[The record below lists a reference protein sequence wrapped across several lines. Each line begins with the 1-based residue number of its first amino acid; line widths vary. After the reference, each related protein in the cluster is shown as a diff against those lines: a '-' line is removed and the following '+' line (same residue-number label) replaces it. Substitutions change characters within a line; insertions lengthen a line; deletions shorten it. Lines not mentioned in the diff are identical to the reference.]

1 MARKARN
8 TLIVVVILLIVVAFI
23 ILKNVNT
30 PKGDMKITSG
40 FITEKT
46 KSGNSQFIT
55 IETFGKSEDDIRQS
69 KMRVLDKKLW
79 DSIEENRYYFVNYIV
94 KEDKSLV
101 LSSIERNDEYGK
113 MYKKAT
119 EKEEEKE
126 GKEEKEDIKEEEKT
140 TEESEKQE
148 AEEGKEKFTA
158 IYPSTDKLSIE
169 NLTLLDNTTVDI
181 SGDGKEETIEL
192 YTTAQRDS
200 KGEIMWDDGQKWFL
214 IVKDKDKEYVLF
226 DEYVQLGTLEFW
238 VYDSRGESHIVTL
251 QTGSAVL
258 KLSDYV
264 YDSGKDCYMKK
275 DIFNPEYLNVIYDS
289 TIN

>member
-1 MARKARN
+1 MAKKARN

-30 PKGDMKITSG
+30 TKGDMKIISG

-55 IETFGKSEDDIRQS
+55 IETFGKSEDDIRQL
-69 KMRVLDKKLW
+69 KMRVLDKELW
-79 DSIEENRYYFVNYIV
+79 NSIEENRYYFINYIV

-113 MYKKAT
+113 IYKKAT

-126 GKEEKEDIKEEEKT
+126 DIKEVEKA
-140 TEESEKQE
+140 EESEKQE
-148 AEEGKEKFTA
+148 EEEGKEKFTA

-169 NLTLLDNTTVDI
+169 NLTLLDSTTVDI
-181 SGDGKEETIEL
+181 NGDGKEETIEL

-264 YDSGKDCYMKK
+264 YDWEKDCYVKK

-289 TIN
+289 TIK

>member
-1 MARKARN
+1 MAKKARN

-30 PKGDMKITSG
+30 TKGDMKIISG

-55 IETFGKSEDDIRQS
+55 IETFGKSEDDIRQL
-69 KMRVLDKKLW
+69 KMRVLDKELW
-79 DSIEENRYYFVNYIV
+79 NSIEENRYYFINYIV

-113 MYKKAT
+113 IYKKAT

-126 GKEEKEDIKEEEKT
+126 DIKEVEKA
-140 TEESEKQE
+140 EESEKQE
-148 AEEGKEKFTA
+148 EEEGKEKFTA

-169 NLTLLDNTTVDI
+169 NLTLLDSTTVDI
-181 SGDGKEETIEL
+181 NGDGKEETIEL

-264 YDSGKDCYMKK
+264 YDSEKDCYVKK

-289 TIN
+289 TIK